1 MIESC
6 RPALPKHK
14 SASRPVGPTNGSGFG
29 EKDDKAGIAQLVE
42 RRSRK
47 AEAGGLIP
55 PAKHHCP
62 QSIAVMLRSCKAGSL
77 VQVQVRAPIRSLS
90 SFGRAPTW
98 YVGGGRIEACAAH
111 QFRLPSPAAKASGLR
126 PDIRRF
132 ESVREHHSSSNHA
145 SESEK

>member
-29 EKDDKAGIAQLVE
+29 EKDDKAGIAQLIE

-55 PAKHHCP
+55 PASTIIFKNC
-62 QSIAVMLRSCKAGSL
+62 ALKALR
-77 VQVQVRAPIRSLS
+77 
-90 SFGRAPTW
+90 
-98 YVGGGRIEACAAH
+98 
-111 QFRLPSPAAKASGLR
+111 
-126 PDIRRF
+126 
-132 ESVREHHSSSNHA
+132 
-145 SESEK
+145 